1 MDVGFGVTW
10 LGLVVGLCVALI
22 DGFDSD
28 TVQLISCV
36 SSSMQGSDNLDKIA
50 QHSQVSSVPAAL
62 MTHAE
67 KEVF

>member
-1 MDVGFGVTW
+1 
-10 LGLVVGLCVALI
+10 
-22 DGFDSD
+22 
-28 TVQLISCV
+28 
-36 SSSMQGSDNLDKIA
+36 MQGSDNLDKIA